1 MTMEES
7 TVSESKISS
16 GNLTVV
22 PAMVRRAT
30 GAHAGDKLEW
40 RLRGTEI
47 LIQVRRRKS
56 IEDIAG
62 MMSHGGDA
70 VASKKAAQGLRAR
83 VR

>member
-1 MTMEES
+1 MAMDGS
-7 TVSESKISS
+7 IISESRISS

-22 PAMVRRAT
+22 PAKVRRAT

-70 VASKKAAQGLRAR
+70 VASKRAVQGMRSR